1 MKLFALLCTAA
12 AVSIFCA
19 CQKED
24 TPQAPAP
31 APSATLTKKAVEFNV
46 GGFVQNVGDFRTV
59 PGGSKT
65 RRDSLLAT
73 KISFLFYFAYDSL
86 GNEVRMIYQ
95 NVSDANDFGVIKDS
109 LAPGSYTIVFMGTT
123 DTPAGFGGSG
133 LNDPETQNAHTPLA
147 SAGMPLRST
156 GVLSLYPVP
165 NAYYKKF
172 PLTVS
177 STDAPA
183 VTNVS
188 LERIVGKI
196 EVNVLDAVPQNAPN
210 ETTVTINPE
219 SVFFGFGSGSSSVL
233 PGDVISRSISRVSP
247 TQFSELVLNT
257 ETPFSVTIKYTGYYS
272 GLTTEKTIHNVRCY
286 KNKRTILTG
295 LLFDVPPGDSTATGG
310 RFEAQVN
317 DVWDPNDEVIN
328 F

>member
-1 MKLFALLCTAA
+1 MKLSALLSTAA

-19 CQKED
+19 CQKENI
-24 TPQAPAP
+24 PQTPAP
-31 APSATLTKKAVEFNV
+31 APSAILAKKAVEFNV
-46 GGFVQNVGDFRTV
+46 GGFVQNIGDFRTV
-59 PGGSKT
+59 PGSSINQ
-65 RRDSLLAT
+65 RDSLLAT
-73 KISFLFYFAYDSL
+73 QISFLFYFAYDSL

-95 NVSDANDFGVIKDS
+95 NVLDANDFGVIKDS
-109 LAPGSYTIVFMGTT
+109 LAPGNYTIVFMGTT

-147 SAGMPLRST
+147 NAGMPLRST

-177 STDAPA
+177 STDVPA
-183 VTNVS
+183 ATNVS
-188 LERIVGKI
+188 MERVVGKI
-196 EVNVLDAVPQNAPN
+196 EVNVLDAIPQNAPY

-219 SVFFGFGSGSSSVL
+219 SVFFSFDSGTCSVL
-233 PGDVISRSISRVSP
+233 TGDVISRSISRVST

-257 ETPFSVTIKYTGYYS
+257 EAPFSVTIKYTGYYS

-295 LLFDVPPGDSTATGG
+295 LLFDTPPTDSTGGGG
-310 RFEAQVN
+310 RFQAQVN